1 MPDINSYLCSAT
13 YLANSSILASE
24 KFSKKKYG
32 ALVNAV
38 ARFLCKIGNLSK
50 IGLSNIGISNISAES
65 HSFKW
70 AIFTSS
76 NFPLC
81 IASIVLI

>member
-1 MPDINSYLCSAT
+1 MAFTT

-38 ARFLCKIGNLSK
+38 ARFLAKSGLSK